1 MKTKLLT
8 ILLALATL
16 PVFSAVSGGVDYS
29 SDYIW
34 RGVSQTN
41 GAPAWSGS
49 LEVESNG
56 LYGGVWASE
65 VDFGDDAGFEYDFYG
80 GYKLAVS
87 DKVSL
92 NVGVIQYNYDDGDY
106 DATEEVFVKA
116 HVGAF
121 DVRYFVNADDSEKD
135 FVAVTMNVPFIKV
148 LDVDLE
154 YGRHWDET
162 DYKLLTV
169 SKDWKGALVGLQV
182 LDSARH
188 GTFMDHAAVTVGWS
202 F

>member
-65 VDFGDDAGFEYDFYG
+65 VD
-80 GYKLAVS
+80 
-87 DKVSL
+87 
-92 NVGVIQYNYDDGDY
+92 
-106 DATEEVFVKA
+106 
-116 HVGAF
+116 
-121 DVRYFVNADDSEKD
+121 VRYFVNADDSEKD

-154 YGRHWDET
+154 YGRHWDDT
-162 DYKLLTV
+162 SYKQLTV
-169 SKDWKGALVGLQV
+169 SKDWRGALVGLQV

-188 GTFMDHAAVTVGWS
+188 GTFMDHAALTIGWS

>member
-1 MKTKLLT
+1 MKSKILAL
-8 ILLALATL
+8 LLAMSTL
-16 PVFSAVSGGVDYS
+16 PVYSGVSGNLDLSSDYFWRGISQTEGASAVSGG
-29 SDYIW
+29 
-34 RGVSQTN
+34 
-41 GAPAWSGS
+41 
-49 LEVESNG
+49 LEVEGKG
-56 LYGGVWASE
+56 LYGGIWASQ
-65 VDFGDDAGFEYDFYG
+65 VDFNDDASYEYDFYG
-80 GYKLAVS
+80 GYRLAVS

-92 NVGVIQYNYDDGDY
+92 GVGVIQYNYDDGDY

-121 DVRYFVNADDSEKD
+121 YARYFVDSDDSEKD
-135 FVAVTMNVPFIKV
+135 FVAVRMNVPFIKA

-162 DYKLLTV
+162 SYKQLMV
-169 SKDWKGALVGLQV
+169 SKNWKGVNIGFSV

-188 GTFMDHAAVTVGWS
+188 GDFMDSAALTLGWS